1 MSAALG
7 LRFNLSPSNRVPHQH
22 QEGLP
27 TGQAVGQLCS
37 GGVCPRPQ
45 GGRAALPRTGS
56 WRPVASSQA
65 WGRLTQSP
73 QLPSR
78 LPPPRTPMSACTC
91 PHFRIPSC
99 PPCP

>member
-37 GGVCPRPQ
+37 LVESVPGRREGEPPFLGPAP
-45 GGRAALPRTGS
+45 GGRWPPH
-56 WRPVASSQA
+56 RPGGA
-65 WGRLTQSP
+65 
-73 QLPSR
+73 
-78 LPPPRTPMSACTC
+78 
-91 PHFRIPSC
+91 
-99 PPCP
+99 